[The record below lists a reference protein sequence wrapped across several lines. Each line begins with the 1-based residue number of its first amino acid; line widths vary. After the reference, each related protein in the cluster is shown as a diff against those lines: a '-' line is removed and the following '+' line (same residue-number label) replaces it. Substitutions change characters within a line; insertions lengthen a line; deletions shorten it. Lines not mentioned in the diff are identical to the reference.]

1 MMERLD
7 IVMPVYNEAGRV
19 GRVLE
24 AWSVV
29 CRQLADADWTIHVY
43 DDGSRDGT
51 ADVLARVAA
60 VSRGRVVVHT
70 QSNRGHGPT
79 VLRGYREAV
88 ARGADWIFQ
97 TDSDGEMPPAA
108 LKDLWEHR
116 RETDF
121 LAGIRTGRQQILGR
135 RIMSAVSRGTVLLG
149 FGRSIHDVNVP
160 YRLMRVG
167 AFSNLFNSV
176 SDTAFAPNVI
186 LSGLAAREGLRV
198 WETPV
203 PHTAQVGSTA
213 KWRMVRGA
221 VRALFET
228 VSMGLGRFLLLALAV
243 SGLIWG
249 LSFALSPSGSQA
261 GVFCER
267 GQSFFGDF
275 TRMAQVAQAGIH
287 VEGVSPCD
295 VCYVALAYAVAKLFP
310 ADVWG
315 GAVFT
320 GIGWLCFLLSGVA
333 LVRSRKM
340 KGICLL
346 TIMAFAA
353 CSPLLYAVEWGNP
366 IVYAGAGI
374 VLWMAWKDDP
384 SSTRRMWAA
393 CALAVAAVLKVAPAI
408 FALDYLV
415 RRKRDWRSL
424 ALFVGAGSA
433 LFLAPWCLWGGWEGL
448 LGWFSNAAANARH
461 YVHKGAW
468 GAVPIGRT
476 IRVLLHQDVSQA
488 WLGIGWERVV
498 SVTWGCLALLAGLR
512 TRSAYPRMLGLTAA
526 LLLIPGNM
534 HFYTGI
540 YLIPVCIL
548 WCLDSSVIGWRV
560 RFFEAFCWLMVFL
573 PLQIPFGAGCL
584 NHPLANLA
592 FLGLVAMAMGGVLGT
607 SAPGNVDCGAAGRV

>member
-19 GRVLE
+19 GCVLE
-24 AWSVV
+24 AWSAV

-51 ADVLARVAA
+51 ADVLARAA
-60 VSRGRVVVHT
+60 AASGGRIVVHA

-79 VLRGYREAV
+79 VLRGYRESV
-88 ARGADWIFQ
+88 ERGADWIFQ

-116 RETDF
+116 HDADF
-121 LAGIRTGRQQILGR
+121 LAGIRTGRRQSLGR

-160 YRLMRVG
+160 YRLMRAK
-167 AFSNLFNSV
+167 AFSTLFVSV
-176 SDTAFAPNVI
+176 PASAFAPNVI
-186 LSGLAAREGLRV
+186 LSGLAAREGLRIH
-198 WETPV
+198 ETPV

-228 VSMGLGRFLLLALAV
+228 VSMGLGRFLLLALAL

-249 LSFALSPSGSQA
+249 LSFALSPSGCQA

-275 TRMAQVAQAGIH
+275 TRMAHVAQVGIH
-287 VEGVSPCD
+287 VEGVDPCD

-320 GIGWLCFLLSGVA
+320 ALGWLLFLAACWA
-333 LVRSRKM
+333 LARSR
-340 KGICLL
+340 GWRGAGPLSTL
-346 TIMAFAA
+346 AFAV

-374 VLWMAWKDDP
+374 VLWMAWKDDS
-384 SSTRRMWAA
+384 SSTKRMWAA

-424 ALFVGAGSA
+424 AVFVVAGGV
-433 LFLAPWCLWGGWEGL
+433 LFLVPWCVWGGWDGL

-476 IRVLLHQDVSQA
+476 VRVLLHQDVAHA
-488 WLGIGWERVV
+488 WTGIGWERAASMALGVV
-498 SVTWGCLALLAGLR
+498 ALLGGLR
-512 TRSAYPRMLGLTAA
+512 ARTAYPRLLGLTAA

-540 YLIPVCIL
+540 YLVPICVL
-548 WCLDSSVIGWRV
+548 WCLDSSTMGWRV
-560 RFFEAFCWLMVFL
+560 HFLEAFCWLMVFV

-592 FLGLVAMAMGGVLGT
+592 FLGLVGMALWRGWRGESRRLIAT
-607 SAPGNVDCGAAGRV
+607 DD